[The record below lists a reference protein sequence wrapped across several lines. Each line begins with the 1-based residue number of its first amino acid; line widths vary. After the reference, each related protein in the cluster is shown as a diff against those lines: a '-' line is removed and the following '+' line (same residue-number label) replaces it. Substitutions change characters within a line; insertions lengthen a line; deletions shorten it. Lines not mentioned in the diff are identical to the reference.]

1 MTSIKNCNILKV
13 NRARTKSSKDR
24 AALRYTLKIQT
35 THYNDWQAAV
45 EQADEALIIPKNER
59 IQHFFRPKTEELKIA
74 PTNDEIRDK
83 KRVGVMALLEN
94 TIYRLRDYSV
104 CFCLEEKVIIR
115 DYFGPEYEN
124 PELGVPDK
132 DVLFKRFEYVRKTLE
147 KIFKERI
154 ASHGN
159 YEHFKADCAILRALR
174 AIKENIPMLEIDFI
188 HRYLVM
194 NPLDDR
200 NSVYERLYE
209 LKHKL
214 FDHRSNLNIIETILD
229 DYYKENPETNRPTCS
244 AEL

>member
-1 MTSIKNCNILKV
+1 MP
-13 NRARTKSSKDR
+13 KD
-24 AALRYTLKIQT
+24 
-35 THYNDWQAAV
+35 
-45 EQADEALIIPKNER
+45 ER
-59 IQHFFRPKTEELKIA
+59 IQHFFCPKTEDLKIA

-94 TIYRLRDYSV
+94 TIYRLGEYSV
-104 CFCLEEKVIIR
+104 CFCLEEMVIIR

-132 DVLFKRFEYVRKTLE
+132 DFLFERFEYVRKTLE
-147 KIFKERI
+147 NIFKERI

-159 YEHFKADCAILRALR
+159 TEHFKADYAILRALR

-194 NPLDDR
+194 NPFENR

-214 FDHRSNLNIIETILD
+214 FENRSNLNVIETILD
-229 DYYKENPETNRPTCS
+229 EYYKENPETNQPTCS
-244 AEL
+244 KEL